1 MKHIPK
7 ISNDSFIKEI
17 LAQKHF
23 INLQLANGIYNIEEH
38 SASTVED
45 LVKGVIRNS
54 EKPKLLKASK
64 GITNVQDIMYIQH
77 VAGLYWNYDKQI
89 SWLEM
94 ALKMAK
100 NDVDRKKI
108 KDILKEAVYN
118 HDSAFENHPAISDI
132 TFGPVTGKDIRLKEE
147 FYKFNKSR
155 SFEQLQ
161 IQNKVK
167 TVLDSYDN
175 NFENILVQLNKT
187 WSNSDLMSVMLAWYR
202 YVMIAIVLK

>member
-7 ISNDSFIKEI
+7 VSNDSFIKEI
-17 LAQKHF
+17 LSQKHF

-64 GITNVQDIMYIQH
+64 GITNVQDVMYIQH

-100 NDVDRKKI
+100 KEVKVVEIKKVAGSE
-108 KDILKEAVYN
+108 L
-118 HDSAFENHPAISDI
+118 
-132 TFGPVTGKDIRLKEE
+132 T
-147 FYKFNKSR
+147 
-155 SFEQLQ
+155 
-161 IQNKVK
+161 
-167 TVLDSYDN
+167 
-175 NFENILVQLNKT
+175 
-187 WSNSDLMSVMLAWYR
+187 
-202 YVMIAIVLK
+202 